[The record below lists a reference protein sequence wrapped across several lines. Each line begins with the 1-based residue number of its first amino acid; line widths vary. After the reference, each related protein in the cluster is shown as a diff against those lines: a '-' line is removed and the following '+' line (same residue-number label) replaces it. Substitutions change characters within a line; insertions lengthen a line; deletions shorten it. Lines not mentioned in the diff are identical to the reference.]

1 MTAER
6 TVLVTGSSKG
16 IGRATATAFADEG
29 ANVGVH
35 YHSDGEGAE
44 RTAEAVRE
52 RSGEATIVGGDVADP
67 DDAAAIVTAV
77 EAEFDGIDV
86 LVNNAGMARR
96 TPWEEL
102 GWAEWNRILAV
113 NVGGIFNVSKHVLP
127 AMAERGDGA
136 VVNVSSTWSLRGGAD
151 LPAYTASKGAINAL
165 TRQMCKSFSPH
176 GVRVNT
182 VTPGPID
189 VATHRERRERGE
201 SGTIDQVVPIG
212 RYGTPEEVAETVTF
226 LCSPGAGFITGSNVV
241 VDGGLTATDPR

>member
-16 IGRATATAFADEG
+16 IGRATAVAFAAEG

-35 YHSDGEGAE
+35 YHTDEAGAE
-44 RTAEAVRE
+44 RTAEIVRE
-52 RSGEATIVGGDVADP
+52 RGGEATVVPGDVADP
-67 DDAAAIVTAV
+67 DDAVSMV
-77 EAEFDGIDV
+77 EMVEETFGGIDA

-96 TPWEEL
+96 TPWEKL
-102 GWAEWNRILAV
+102 GWSEWNRILAV
-113 NVGGIFNVSKHVLP
+113 NVGGMFNVSKHVLP
-127 AMAERGDGA
+127 GMADRGDGV
-136 VVNVSSTWSLRGGAD
+136 VVNVSSTWALRGGAD

-182 VTPGPID
+182 ITPGPID
-189 VATHRERRERGE
+189 VATHRERREQGE
-201 SGTIDQVVPIG
+201 SGRIDRVVPVG
-212 RYGTPEEVAETVTF
+212 RYGTPEEVAETAVF
-226 LCSPGAGFITGSNVV
+226 LCSPKASYITGSNVV